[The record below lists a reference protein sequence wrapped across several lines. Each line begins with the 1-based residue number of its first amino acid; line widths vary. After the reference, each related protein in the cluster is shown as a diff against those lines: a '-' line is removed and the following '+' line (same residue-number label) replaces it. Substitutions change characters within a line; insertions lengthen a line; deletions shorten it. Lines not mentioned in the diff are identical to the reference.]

1 MKKHLFLLAA
11 GALALTA
18 CTSEEVIDAGVTSNN
33 AIKFESAVN
42 KSVRGV
48 TDLTTSGLGRF
59 KVFAYYTTT
68 GNVTQPVFNNL
79 LVEKI
84 GSVWTYDEDET
95 RYWIPGAAYSFY
107 AYSCGTVV
115 DVDTETFGEFQIDMT
130 SPTRVLQ
137 INNFLCDNR
146 HQHDFIFARYNV
158 TAGDTNTPVAFN
170 FKHTLSKLTAK
181 FTNTFP
187 SEYQVVIKSVTV
199 NNIRNTGN
207 FDFDNDW
214 KDVDRVAGEQPFVY
228 LLNADGTGAEDTAI
242 MLESTKNED
251 ANKENLTGTSQSA
264 YVLPFAYTKTSAD
277 NVYLNITI
285 DLMLGTEYVMKG
297 KQLVATLNPNW
308 EEGHSYTYNIELNGS
323 TVNLGKVEFTVEDN
337 LKWGDEAPEDITLD
351 K

>member
-11 GALALTA
+11 GALALSA

-48 TDLTTSGLGRF
+48 KDLTTSDLGAF

-79 LVEKI
+79 LVEKA
-84 GSVWTYDEDET
+84 GSLWTYDEDET
-95 RYWIPGAAYSFY
+95 RYWIPGANYSFY
-107 AYSCGTVV
+107 AYSCGTIV
-115 DVDTETFGEFQIDMT
+115 DVDAEKFGEFKIDMT

-158 TAGDTNTPVAFN
+158 TAGDTNAPVSFS

-187 SEYQVVIKSVTV
+187 PEYNVVIKSVTV
-199 NNIRNTGN
+199 NNIRNTGT
-207 FDFDNDW
+207 FDFTSDW
-214 KDVDRVAGEQPFVY
+214 KDVDRVPGEQPFVY
-228 LLNADGTGAEDTAI
+228 LLGAEDTAI
-242 MLESTKNED
+242 MLESTNNED
-251 ANKENLTGTSQSA
+251 ANPYNLTGVSQSA
-264 YVLPFAYTKTSAD
+264 YVLPFAYTKQSSD

-285 DLMLGTEYVMKG
+285 DLMLGSEYVMKG

-323 TVNLGKVEFTVEDN
+323 SVNLGKIEFTVSDDLEWDTKGGDSN
-337 LKWGDEAPEDITLD
+337 VSLK
-351 K
+351 